1 MNTKISYMYRD
12 GDNYKFHYEGIVSG
26 EISKEQVKT
35 IISCLQDGEC
45 FIPALVGLPCDY
57 AAGYDYDEQSDH
69 PFCELSEDGFTPT
82 EAKVTVDKTVD
93 ELVAAFQKA
102 SGRWNAPEGEIYRWS
117 HTVCGTVLERRK
129 CDGSA

>member
-69 PFCELSEDGFTPT
+69 PFCELFEDGFTPT
-82 EAKVTVDKTVD
+82 EVKATVDKTAD